1 MFLHWYSPLD
11 KVHGPVHKV
20 TDLAEY
26 LAIPQMLGICR
37 IFCPLAYW
45 IFSQLSSFFG
55 KIFPRILCLFESDC
69 QLYDVHLKFMLL
81 LLGKTQPHGHDVL

>member
-1 MFLHWYSPLD
+1 MHWYSPLD

-37 IFCPLAYW
+37 IFYLRAFW
-45 IFSQLSSFFG
+45 LLSQLSPIYE
-55 KIFPRILCLFESDC
+55 KIFPRIVCLSQSDV
-69 QLYDVHLKFMLL
+69 QLSDVHLKFLLL